1 MADVAADK
9 KGGDRVQT
17 ADELNSLRTLILA
30 PEQQEITELKER
42 LDDPQIRAEE
52 LSRII
57 AEAIVIRAGR
67 DRKLATA
74 LLPTIEEVIR
84 DSVKRDPKFLA
95 DTIFPI
101 IGPAIRRSI
110 AESLRAMVQSMSDT
124 LEHTFSWRGIQ
135 WRIESFRTGR
145 SFAETVL
152 MHTLVYRMEQ
162 LFLIHKET
170 GLVLQ
175 HVAAESID
183 LKDADM
189 VSAMLTA
196 IQDFVNDSFSAKE
209 DSSLQNLNMGELT
222 IWIEQGPRTLLASV
236 IRGNPPAEL
245 KTVLKEILENI
256 EFEYNP
262 ALEDFKGDAA
272 PFDLCKPD
280 LTFCLTQAQKT
291 DSRSNK
297 ATDAPAK
304 IREKKQKTR
313 KGQENIVLF
322 IYIAAALCIII
333 IIVGFILSMQ

>member
-1 MADVAADK
+1 MHS
-9 KGGDRVQT
+9 

-30 PEQQEITELKER
+30 PEQMEISELKDR
-42 LDDPQIRAEE
+42 LNDPEIRAEE

-57 AEAIVIRAGR
+57 AEAIVIRASK

-95 DTIFPI
+95 DSIFPI

-110 AESLRAMVQSMSDT
+110 AESLRAMVESMNTT
-124 LEHTFSWRGIQ
+124 LEHTFSWRGIK
-135 WRIESFRTGR
+135 WRIESIRTGR
-145 SFAETVL
+145 PFAEIVL

-162 LFLIHKET
+162 IFLIHKET

-175 HVAAESID
+175 HVAAESVD
-183 LKDADM
+183 SKDADM

-222 IWIEQGPRTLLASV
+222 ILVEQGPRTILASV
-236 IRGNPPAEL
+236 IRGTPPHEL

-256 EFEYNP
+256 EFEYNS
-262 ALEDFKGDAA
+262 ALNTFKGDAA
-272 PFDLCKPD
+272 PFEPCKTDLKY
-280 LTFCLTQAQKT
+280 CLTQAQKT
-291 DSRSNK
+291 DGK
-297 ATDAPAK
+297 KDKPIAVPTKIAATK
-304 IREKKQKTR
+304 GKKD
-313 KGQENIVLF
+313 NPVLF
-322 IYIAAALCIII
+322 IYIAAAVCIAII
-333 IIVGFILSMQ
+333 AVGFILSNL

>member
-1 MADVAADK
+1 MADISAGNEGRDSVHNS
-9 KGGDRVQT
+9 
-17 ADELNSLRTLILA
+17 DELNSLRTLILA
-30 PEQQEITELKER
+30 PEQLEISELKER
-42 LDDPQIRAEE
+42 MDDPKIRAEE
-52 LSRII
+52 LSRVI
-57 AEAIVIRAGR
+57 AEAIVIRAAK

-95 DTIFPI
+95 DSIFPI

-124 LEHTFSWRGIQ
+124 LEYTFSWRGIQ

-145 SFAETVL
+145 PFAETVL
-152 MHTLVYRMEQ
+152 FHTLVYRMEQ
-162 LFLIHKET
+162 IFLIHKET

-222 IWIEQGPRTLLASV
+222 IWIEQGPRTILASV
-236 IRGNPPAEL
+236 IRGNPPSEL
-245 KTVLKEILENI
+245 RTSLKEILENI
-256 EFEYNP
+256 EFEYNL

-272 PFDLCKPD
+272 PFESCKPE
-280 LTFCLTQAQKT
+280 LLYCLTQAQKSDSKT
-291 DSRSNK
+291 DR
-297 ATDAPAK
+297 AIAVPAK
-304 IREKKQKTR
+304 IKGKR
-313 KGQENIVLF
+313 KRGENVVLF
-322 IYIAAALCIII
+322 IYIAAALCILII
-333 IIVGFILSMQ
+333 IAGFILSIS

>member
-1 MADVAADK
+1 MHNS
-9 KGGDRVQT
+9 
-17 ADELNSLRTLILA
+17 DELNSLRTLILA
-30 PEQQEITELKER
+30 PEQLEISELKER
-42 LDDPQIRAEE
+42 MDDPKIRAEE
-52 LSRII
+52 LSRVI
-57 AEAIVIRAGR
+57 AEAIVIRAAT

-95 DTIFPI
+95 DSIFPI

-110 AESLRAMVQSMSDT
+110 AESLRAMVESMSNT
-124 LEHTFSWRGIQ
+124 LEYTFSWRGIQ

-145 SFAETVL
+145 SFAEIVL

-162 LFLIHKET
+162 IFLIHKET

-196 IQDFVNDSFSAKE
+196 IQDFVNDSFASRE

-222 IWIEQGPRTLLASV
+222 IWIEQGPRTVLASV
-236 IRGNPPAEL
+236 IRGNPPSEL
-245 KTVLKEILENI
+245 RTVLKEILENI
-256 EFEYNP
+256 EFEYNS

-272 PFDLCKPD
+272 PFESCKPD
-280 LTFCLTQAQKT
+280 LLYCLTQAQKT
-291 DSRSNK
+291 DSSSNK
-297 ATDAPAK
+297 AVDVPVK
-304 IREKKQKTR
+304 IKKKSRE
-313 KGQENIVLF
+313 NVVLF
-322 IYIAAALCIII
+322 IYIAAALCILII
-333 IIVGFILSMQ
+333 IAGFVLSIL

>member
-1 MADVAADK
+1 MSDVAADNR
-9 KGGDRVQT
+9 GRESMHT
-17 ADELNSLRTLILA
+17 SDELNSLRTLILA
-30 PEQQEITELKER
+30 PEQREIGELKER
-42 LDDPQIRAEE
+42 LNDPEIRAEE
-52 LSRII
+52 LSRVI

-67 DRKLATA
+67 DSKLATA

-135 WRIESFRTGR
+135 WRIESFRTGK
-145 SFAETVL
+145 SFAEIVL
-152 MHTLVYRMEQ
+152 LHTLVYRMEQ

-209 DSSLQNLNMGELT
+209 DSSLQNLNLGELT
-222 IWIEQGPRTLLASV
+222 IWIEQGPRTILASV
-236 IRGNPPAEL
+236 IRGNPPPEL
-245 KTVLKEILENI
+245 RTALKELMENI
-256 EFEYNP
+256 EFEYKS
-262 ALEDFKGDAA
+262 ALDGFRGDAA
-272 PFDLCKPD
+272 PFEPCRPD
-280 LTFCLTQAQKT
+280 LLYCLTQAQKT
-291 DSRSNK
+291 DSRANK
-297 ATDAPAK
+297 AIAAPASIK
-304 IREKKQKTR
+304 EKEQKTG
-313 KGQENIVLF
+313 KENIVLF
-322 IYIAAALCIII
+322 IYIAAALCILI
-333 IIVGFILSMQ
+333 IIVGFILSIR